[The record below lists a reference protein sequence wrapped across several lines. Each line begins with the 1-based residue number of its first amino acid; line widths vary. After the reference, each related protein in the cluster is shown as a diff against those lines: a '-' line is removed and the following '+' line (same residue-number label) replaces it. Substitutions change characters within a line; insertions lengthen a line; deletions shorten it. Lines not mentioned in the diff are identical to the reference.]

1 MDHFRCYGIVNPWA
15 VGGSQVSV
23 MYVELLEVIEIWKL
37 QKPSINATEI
47 QSRLLLEGIYTLD
60 KQPSIKLIFDIRIDA
75 TVGWLQYSVG
85 FLKFE
90 AKNQSGSGLMNA
102 LIIV

>member
-1 MDHFRCYGIVNPWA
+1 MYQIVNPWA
-15 VGGSQVSV
+15 ASGSQVSV
-23 MYVELLEVIEIWKL
+23 MYAELLEVIEIWKL
-37 QKPSINATEI
+37 QKPSIYATEI
-47 QSRLLLEGIYTLD
+47 QSRLLLEGIYTWINN
-60 KQPSIKLIFDIRIDA
+60 PSIKSIFDIPIDA